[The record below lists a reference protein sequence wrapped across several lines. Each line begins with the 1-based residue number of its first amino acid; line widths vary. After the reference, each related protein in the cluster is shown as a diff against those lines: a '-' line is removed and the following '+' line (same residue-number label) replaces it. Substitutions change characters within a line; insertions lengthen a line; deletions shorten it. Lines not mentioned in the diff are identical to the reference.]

1 MCTYLTPSSFFYSRF
16 PSLAVLTLFPG
27 AQSGGRWL
35 ASWIFA
41 SSSCEWGLSHAR
53 IFRHSALSRLLSV
66 ATVFICLVCSSD
78 PAPLLLIVCKATLFD
93 LADMKSNSAYNLA
106 TLVCVL
112 MYFDYNLFQG
122 VALFSDAFFTKIKPA
137 DISVIT
143 EILVMLAYVLAAT
156 YVLYLLLCMCLRM
169 FV

>member
-1 MCTYLTPSSFFYSRF
+1 M
-16 PSLAVLTLFPG
+16 
-27 AQSGGRWL
+27 
-35 ASWIFA
+35 
-41 SSSCEWGLSHAR
+41 
-53 IFRHSALSRLLSV
+53 
-66 ATVFICLVCSSD
+66 
-78 PAPLLLIVCKATLFD
+78 FD

-143 EILVMLAYVLAAT
+143 EILVMLAYVHAAT